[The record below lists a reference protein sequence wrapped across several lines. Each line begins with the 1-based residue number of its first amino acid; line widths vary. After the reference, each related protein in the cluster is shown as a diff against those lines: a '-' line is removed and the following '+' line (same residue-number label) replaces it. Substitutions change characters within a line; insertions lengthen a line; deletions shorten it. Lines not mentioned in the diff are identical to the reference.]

1 MASRL
6 AAALLPFGVLLL
18 AANANPL
25 APRQSADANITAL
38 TDAEIDL
45 FTPYSYYAA
54 AAYCPPNTTLAWNC
68 STNCDANPG
77 FKPIASGGDG
87 GATQF
92 WYVGYDAALQ
102 TVVVAHQ
109 GTSNN
114 ILSILTDATFA
125 LGPLNATLFPNIPA
139 GIRVHSGFANA
150 QARTAETI
158 LSTVKH
164 ALSVSGLSKV
174 TIVGHSLGAA
184 ISLLDAAYL
193 PLQLPG
199 VTFKTIL
206 SGMLPLRRSSAPV
219 TPSATS
225 ATEKIWSPFCQDPGW
240 DTASRPARST
250 STQDSGTW
258 YACPGVDNT
267 SKLCTAGAVPTLLQ
281 GKTSDHAGPY
291 NGVEIRCPSPSSL
304 GANPQSQ

>member
-68 STNCDANPG
+68 STNCDANPS

-199 VTFKTIL
+199 VGNAAFASFVSSSNTVTHVSNREDL
-206 SGMLPLRRSSAPV
+206 VPVLPGSWMGYRQP
-219 TPSATS
+219 TG
-225 ATEKIWSPFCQDPGW
+225 EIHID
-240 DTASRPARST
+240 AS
-250 STQDSGTW
+250 TW

-291 NGVEIRCPSPSSL
+291 NGVEIRCPSP
-304 GANPQSQ
+304 